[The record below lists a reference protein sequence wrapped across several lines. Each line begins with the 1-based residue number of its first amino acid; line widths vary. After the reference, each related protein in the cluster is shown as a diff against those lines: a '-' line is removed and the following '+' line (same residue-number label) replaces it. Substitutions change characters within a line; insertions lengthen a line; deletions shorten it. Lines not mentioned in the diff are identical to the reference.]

1 MLLDT
6 DLCNEFL
13 DMTQE
18 VQTKAKKQIELHPTL
33 KLLHSG
39 RNSQQHEKAT
49 YETAENICKSQIW

>member
-18 VQTKAKKQIELHPTL
+18 VQTKAKKN
-33 KLLHSG
+33 KLNYIQL
-39 RNSQQHEKAT
+39 
-49 YETAENICKSQIW
+49 

>member
-18 VQTKAKKQIELHPTL
+18 VQTKAKNQIELHPTL

-39 RNSQQHEKAT
+39 RNSQQHKKT
-49 YETAENICKSQIW
+49 PYETAENICKSQI